1 MLFLVPKEPDYEIS
15 SKTKFLIIF
24 VELLLKYNV
33 ESRTRMIFDI
43 PAAVANR

>member
-24 VELLLKYNV
+24 V
-33 ESRTRMIFDI
+33 
-43 PAAVANR
+43 AAIVKI